1 MKEKQTLVFR
11 QQEQELKIKG
21 QIQRQRIIITGSI
34 IIIFLILSILLIQ
47 RNKAKERIQANQL
60 LIKKNQIIE
69 EKARKLDEANSIK
82 NRLFSIIAHD
92 LRNPLSSLQGVIQL
106 IEINATSKEELD
118 EILPQLTNK
127 FENTSILLGNLLEWS
142 ISQMEG
148 YKVVVENFDISKLIN
163 DRFEI
168 LQTRTTNKELAVS
181 LPSDPVFVSAD
192 KNMIGI
198 VILNLLS
205 NAVKFTNQGGEIDVS
220 LILAK
225 NIK

>member
-1 MKEKQTLVFR
+1 M
-11 QQEQELKIKG
+11 
-21 QIQRQRIIITGSI
+21 
-34 IIIFLILSILLIQ
+34 
-47 RNKAKERIQANQL
+47 

-148 YKVVVENFDISKLIN
+148 YKVLLENFDISKLIN

-205 NAVKFTNQGGEIDVS
+205 NAVKFTN
-220 LILAK
+220 
-225 NIK
+225 

>member
-1 MKEKQTLVFR
+1 
-11 QQEQELKIKG
+11 
-21 QIQRQRIIITGSI
+21 
-34 IIIFLILSILLIQ
+34 
-47 RNKAKERIQANQL
+47 L

-148 YKVVVENFDISKLIN
+148 YKVLLENFDISKLIN

-168 LQTRTTNKELAVS
+168 LQTRTTNKELAVL

-205 NAVKFTNQGGEIDVS
+205 NAVKFTN
-220 LILAK
+220 
-225 NIK
+225 